1 MTLQSRSRTY
11 LILLAILLLYWAVSL
26 HQLDVTPPV
35 YEDEPW
41 QASTG
46 WKLATDGVFGSDLFS
61 GLYGMESR
69 YYGFLPVFPLLLAG
83 TFRLVGLGL
92 FQARLAAV
100 VMGLLTLVLTYSLGS
115 RLFRPSVGLLAVIL
129 MLFLRL
135 TVVSRY
141 QGTGILAL
149 DFARIARYDAVV
161 PVFGLASLHAYRTA
175 SLRRGLGWFG
185 LAGFLAGLAGLSHL
199 YGVFWLA
206 VLAVLVLWD
215 RDGWRALLAVGL
227 GFGLAWLPYLAYV
240 LRDLPDWRGQTSGYA
255 PRFDLL
261 NPRWYLDNLVREPD
275 RYRLFAASGPR
286 ALLRPGLWTM
296 LLLLPLSLL
305 GLARNAVARRNR
317 AARTLLAPAIL
328 LPFLFA
334 VLITLK
340 LVNYAV
346 NVMPL
351 LALTLAWGAVALW
364 HGARSIRRGRWI
376 QAGLVILT
384 AALVLEGAMMVAK
397 QQQRA
402 AKTTPY
408 NQFIAEVRQSIP
420 AGSRVLGL
428 HTYWFGLS
436 DLEYRSWAV
445 PIFQSDPALWSP
457 PKSMAQA
464 LDDVAPDTI
473 LIDNHTRDYLTSAP
487 RARAAHPQDAL
498 IWMVQRGFERVAEV
512 DNPTY
517 GRMEIY
523 RVPGQ

>member
-1 MTLQSRSRTY
+1 MRHKLAL
-11 LILLAILLLYWAVSL
+11 LILLLAYWAVSV
-26 HQLDVTPPV
+26 HALDVTPPV

-61 GLYGMESR
+61 GFYGMETR
-69 YYGFLPVFPLLLAG
+69 YYGFMPVHPLLLAV
-83 TFRLVGLGL
+83 TFRLAGLGL

-115 RLFRPSVGLLAVIL
+115 RLFRPPVGLLAVIL

-149 DFARIARYDAVV
+149 DFSRIARYDAVV
-161 PVFGLASLHAYRTA
+161 PVFGLASLHVYRTA
-175 SLRRGLGWFG
+175 SLRRGLGWFC

-199 YGVFWLA
+199 YGVFWLV
-206 VLAVLVLWD
+206 VLAVLILWD
-215 RDGWRALLAVGL
+215 RAGWRALVAVGL
-227 GFGLAWLPYLAYV
+227 GFALAWLPYLAYV
-240 LRDLPDWRGQTSGYA
+240 LHDLPDWKGQTSGYA

-275 RYRLFAASGPR
+275 RYRLLAGRGPR
-286 ALLRPGLWTM
+286 SLLRPGLWAM
-296 LLLLPLSLL
+296 LLLVPLSLL
-305 GLARNAVARRNR
+305 GLARNAVARRDR
-317 AARTLLAPAIL
+317 AARILLAPTIV
-328 LPFLFA
+328 LPLLFA

-364 HGARSIRRGRWI
+364 RGARSLRWGRWI
-376 QAGLVILT
+376 RAGLVILT
-384 AALVLEGAMMVAK
+384 AALVLEGAMMMGRL
-397 QQQRA
+397 QRSA

-408 NQFIAEVRQSIP
+408 SQFIAEVRQAIP

-445 PIFQSDPALWSP
+445 PIFQSDPALWLP
-457 PKSMAQA
+457 PKSMSQA

-473 LIDNHTRDYLTSAP
+473 LIDIRMRDYLAAAP
-487 RARAAHPQDAL
+487 RPRAADPQDAL
-498 IWMVQRGFERVAEV
+498 AWMAQRGFERVAQV
-512 DNPTY
+512 DDPTY

-523 RVPGQ
+523 RTPGQ